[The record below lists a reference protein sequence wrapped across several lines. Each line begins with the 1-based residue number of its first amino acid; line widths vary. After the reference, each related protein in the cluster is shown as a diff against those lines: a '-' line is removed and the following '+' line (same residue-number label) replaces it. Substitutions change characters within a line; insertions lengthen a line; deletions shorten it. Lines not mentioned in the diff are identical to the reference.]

1 MASWRAPARCS
12 RRRSCA
18 LPPDRDGHVA
28 EPVGQ
33 RGMGFV
39 DGDLYLL
46 DARFRQTPI
55 GQPLG
60 QRLDEPHRRTAG
72 QPHQP
77 VRDGAIVDGKGQI
90 VVSRCCP
97 RIQPQNGVD
106 DEFLAVALLMLPH
119 AVPAEHAQPL
129 QGYPVQAHPPSP
141 ACPVPPALPP
151 APAPSAGAPA
161 AAAAPA
167 AIPAP
172 AAAPAC
178 PAASRQA
185 SPTRTASAF
194 PGTSWTRAHHAPAAA
209 ARAVTA
215 TVASSQPANGRGEP
229 SGAASSLPRNR
240 LREAPIRTGKRGPP
254 PRLATWSRW
263 VSSAQ
268 LCSASLANPR
278 PGSRMIIPG
287 STPRATTA
295 STRRRSS
302 SHTSATTSPYTA
314 RSCIW
319 WLCPRQCIT
328 T

>member
-1 MASWRAPARCS
+1 MKSWRAPARCS

-18 LPPDRDGHVA
+18 LPPDRYGHVA
-28 EPVGQ
+28 EPVRQ

-60 QRLDEPHRRTAG
+60 QRLDEPRRRTAG

-97 RIQPQNGVD
+97 GIQPQNGVD
-106 DEFLAVALLMLPH
+106 DEFLAVAPLVLPH
-119 AVPAEHAQPL
+119 TVPAEHAQPF
-129 QGYPVQAHPPSP
+129 QGYPVQAHPPSR
-141 ACPVPPALPP
+141 AGPALPALP
-151 APAPSAGAPA
+151 AVPAQPA
-161 AAAAPA
+161 D
-167 AIPAP
+167 
-172 AAAPAC
+172 PAC

-194 PGTSWTRAHHAPAAA
+194 AGTSWTRAHHAPAAA

-229 SGAASSLPRNR
+229 SGAASSRPRNR
-240 LREAPIRTGKRGPP
+240 LREAPIRTGKTGPP
-254 PRLATWSRW
+254 PRLAIWPRW
-263 VSSAQ
+263 VSSVQ

-278 PGSRMIIPG
+278 PGSRMISPG
-287 STPRATTA
+287 STPSATTA

-302 SHTSATTSPYTA
+302 SHTSPTTSPYTA